1 MNRKKVSTLKRVILA
16 STKNEATE
24 SYTYIM

>member
-1 MNRKKVSTLKRVILA
+1 MNRKKVSGFKRVILA